1 MSAAKQAKRSKG
13 TFGLKSG
20 LAQMLK
26 GGVIMD
32 VTNAAQAE
40 VAEEAGAVAVMAL
53 ERVPADIRKDG
64 GVARMS
70 DPAMIREIQKA
81 VSIPVMAKCR
91 IGHFV
96 EAQVLEALE
105 VDFIDESE
113 VLTPADDQFH
123 VDKTKFTI
131 PFVCG
136 ARNLGEAARRIN
148 EGAAMIRT
156 KGEAGSGNI
165 VEAIRHIR
173 AVNKEIAELQG
184 FLKKK
189 QTEKIEEKALE
200 WRVPPALLL
209 TIAKLGRLP
218 VVNFAAGGIATPAD
232 AALCMQLGVDGVFV
246 GSGIFKSSDPGKRAK
261 AVVDAVAHFNDP
273 KKIAEAS
280 TGLGEAMAGQEIAM
294 LASRLSERGI

>member
-1 MSAAKQAKRSKG
+1 MTNKG
-13 TFGLKSG
+13 TFTIKSG

-32 VTNAAQAE
+32 VVNAQQAE
-40 VAEEAGAVAVMAL
+40 IAEKAGAVAVMAL
-53 ERVPADIRKDG
+53 ERVPSDIRADG

-70 DPAMIREIQKA
+70 DPTKIKEIQAA
-81 VSIPVMAKCR
+81 VTIPVMAKCR

-96 EAQVLEALE
+96 EAQVLEALN

-123 VDKTKFTI
+123 IDKSPFTV

-136 ARNLGEAARRIN
+136 ARDLGEALRRVF
-148 EGAAMIRT
+148 EGAAMVRT

-173 AVNKEIAELQG
+173 AVNAGIAIISDL
-184 FLKKK
+184 LAKK
-189 QTEKIEEKALE
+189 QTAKLKAIALE
-200 WRVPPALLL
+200 YRVPYELIVHTAELKRVP
-209 TIAKLGRLP
+209 T
-218 VVNFAAGGIATPAD
+218 VNFAAGGIATPSD

-246 GSGIFKSSDPGKRAK
+246 GSGIFKSSNPAKYAK
-261 AVVDAVAHFNDP
+261 AVVDAVAHYQDAAL
-273 KKIAEAS
+273 IAKVSEN
-280 TGLGEAMAGQEIAM
+280 LGGAMKGIEISNLETKM
-294 LASRLSERGI
+294 ASRGI